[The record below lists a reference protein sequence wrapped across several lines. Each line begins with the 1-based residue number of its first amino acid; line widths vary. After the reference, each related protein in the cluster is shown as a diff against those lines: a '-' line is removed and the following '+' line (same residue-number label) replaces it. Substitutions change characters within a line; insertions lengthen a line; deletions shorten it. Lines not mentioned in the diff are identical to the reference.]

1 MQFVSQSIIEK
12 VNNPMR
18 YKKLEILYNNEKHF
32 LGKNLGQNIFSIWK
46 TER

>member
-1 MQFVSQSIIEK
+1 
-12 VNNPMR
+12 MR

-46 TER
+46 TERQQVLIICDINAI